1 MPNMF
6 KFICDIPTAI
16 KRRGLEDNGK
26 VQQFIDSECLR
37 LCESKVPKR
46 ENILIECY
54 ISERCIKCDKCPFMV
69 IPEWKS
75 RGCGICF
82 FQCL

>member
-26 VQQFIDSECLR
+26 VQQFIDSELP
-37 LCESKVPKR
+37 STV
-46 ENILIECY
+46 
-54 ISERCIKCDKCPFMV
+54 
-69 IPEWKS
+69 
-75 RGCGICF
+75 
-82 FQCL
+82 